1 LAAEPHY
8 AAAKYYSAATGAES
22 HCESYEIACFAFE
35 TDSSEESCFA
45 LTKIPLQPN
54 VFLLSLHIYICTP
67 LNVTFEQHHTI
78 HGKEMH
84 KIGRSAGR
92 SWPDS
97 RGNIGESM
105 RAVLHCSRG

>member
-54 VFLLSLHIYICTP
+54 VFLLTCTP
-67 LNVTFEQHHTI
+67 LNVTFQQHHTI
-78 HGKEMH
+78 HGN
-84 KIGRSAGR
+84 A
-92 SWPDS
+92 
-97 RGNIGESM
+97 
-105 RAVLHCSRG
+105 